1 MKQVK
6 RKIEEPLIGLWNKA
20 MLERKVN
27 VEHNVKDYVWLE
39 IYRALDNLNW
49 NHDET
54 S

>member
-27 VEHNVKDYVWLE
+27 VKDNVRDYVWRE
-39 IYRALDNLNW
+39 IYQAVGELNW
-49 NHDET
+49 NNHEAN
-54 S
+54 